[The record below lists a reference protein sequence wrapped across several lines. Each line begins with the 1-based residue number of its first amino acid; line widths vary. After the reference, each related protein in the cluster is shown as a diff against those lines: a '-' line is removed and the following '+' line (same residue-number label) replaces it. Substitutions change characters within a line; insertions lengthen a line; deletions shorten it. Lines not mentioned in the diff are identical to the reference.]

1 MSQESGKETKTDL
14 TNEKGHLTS
23 DVPIRYRG
31 HASEMIPRHGELQTT
46 MQGKDVHYKEKQ
58 EEVNQNKQDIKK

>member
-1 MSQESGKETKTDL
+1 MSQDQQKEQEIKTDL

-31 HASEMIPRHGELQTT
+31 HPSEMIPKHGELQTT
-46 MQGKDVHYKEKQ
+46 MQGKDIHYKEDKNTNQ
-58 EEVNQNKQDIKK
+58 ELKK